1 MPGVFQGGFCQA
13 VKLILVLHTAG
24 KPGGTL
30 PPWWAIGAP
39 ATPVSILSPCFPEP
53 LSPGALYLLCQ
64 ALFPPQGLLWLVS
77 SLSHIM
83 AGVCFCS
90 AAQKLLEVSVYKQ
103 RDVWD
108 HIWIQQQTPGVVYT
122 DYGDDFV
129 LFPPCPLAQ
138 YPSCSVF
145 STKLKLS
152 PPLQLSLVS
161 LPAGTQAKP
170 SLTGQ
175 ICTD

>member
-1 MPGVFQGGFCQA
+1 MLLE
-13 VKLILVLHTAG
+13 KLVEFFLLRE
-24 KPGGTL
+24 
-30 PPWWAIGAP
+30 AIGVP
-39 ATPVSILSPCFPEP
+39 ATPASILSLCFPQP
-53 LSPGALYLLCQ
+53 LSPGALYLLSQ
-64 ALFPPQGLLWLVS
+64 ALFPLQGLLWLIS

-90 AAQKLLEVSVYKQ
+90 GAQKPLEVSVYKQ

-108 HIWIQQQTPGVVYT
+108 HIWIQQQTPGVFYT

-129 LFPPCPLAQ
+129 LFLPCPLAQ
-138 YPSCSVF
+138 YPSHSAF

-161 LPAGTQAKP
+161 LPADTQGDP
-170 SLTGQ
+170 LLTGQ